1 MCPLT
6 HFSTV
11 NYLVF
16 PVLLLYDNTA
26 GSRNSQMVGDS
37 QIPRLSK
44 ENVEV
49 ERVQNEENKA
59 ILDVSIQRKRQLG
72 PAIPCDCRDF
82 CPAPNS
88 SELEVSNGY
97 LSF

>member
-6 HFSTV
+6 HLSTV

-16 PVLLLYDNTA
+16 LVLLHYDNTA
-26 GSRNSQMVGDS
+26 GSRNSQMIGDS
-37 QIPRLSK
+37 QIPGLSK
-44 ENVEV
+44 ENVAV
-49 ERVQNEENKA
+49 ERVLSKA
-59 ILDVSIQRKRQLG
+59 VLDVSIKRKRQLG
-72 PAIPCDCRDF
+72 PDCRDF
-82 CPAPNS
+82 CPAPKS